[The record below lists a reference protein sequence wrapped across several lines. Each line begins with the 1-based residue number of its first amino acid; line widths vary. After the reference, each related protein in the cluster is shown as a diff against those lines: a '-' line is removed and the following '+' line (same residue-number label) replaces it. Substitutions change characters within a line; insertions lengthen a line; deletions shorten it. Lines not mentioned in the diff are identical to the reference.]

1 MKVKVYKLNS
11 FAKTREGGN
20 AAGVVIDADSL
31 SEKEMGKIAAI
42 LGFSETAFIMQSDV
56 ADFKV
61 RFFTPKE
68 EVDLCGHATIAAFY
82 TMAYL
87 GVLKPGKYKQETKA
101 GKLGI
106 EIKEDNSVMM
116 NQSVPV
122 FSEIIEKDV
131 LADSLNIDASQ
142 IPADLPAQI
151 VSTGLRDI
159 MIPVKSIEVLNAMR
173 PDMEKI
179 KMISQKYN
187 AVGYHV
193 FTLESLHGANAN
205 CRNFAPLYE
214 IPEESATGTSNGA
227 LGCYLYL
234 YGKIKSGQESNLVF
248 EQGYSM
254 EKPSEI
260 LVSLSVKENEIQEV
274 RVGGSAMNL
283 TLSEIELN

>member
-11 FAKTREGGN
+11 FAKTKSGGN
-20 AAGVVIDADSL
+20 AAGVVIDADTL
-31 SEKEMGKIAAI
+31 TEMDMRKIAAI
-42 LGFSETAFIMQSDV
+42 LGFSETAFILQSDA
-56 ADFKV
+56 ADFRV

-87 GVLKPGKYKQETKA
+87 GLLKPGKYKQETKA
-101 GKLGI
+101 GILGI
-106 EIKEDNSVMM
+106 EINEDNSVMM

-122 FSEIIEKDV
+122 FSEIIDKNE
-131 LADSLNIDASQ
+131 LADSLNINESQ
-142 IPADLPAQI
+142 ILEDLPAQI

-159 MIPVKSIEVLNAMR
+159 IIPVKNIEILNAMK

-187 AVGYHV
+187 TVGYHV
-193 FTLESLHGANAN
+193 FTLESLHGAKAN
-205 CRNFAPLYE
+205 CRNFAPLYD

-227 LGCYLYL
+227 LGCYLYH
-234 YGKIKSGQESNLVF
+234 YGRINSGQESNIVF

-254 EKPSEI
+254 KKPSEI
-260 LVSLSVKENEIQEV
+260 LVSLSVKEKEIKEV
-274 RVGGSAMNL
+274 RVGGNAMNL
-283 TLSEIELN
+283 TLSEVEL